1 MMEDVLVWKR
11 KCEREKLSRLE
22 AEKIIE
28 IKSLQLYELNNS
40 LSLSLSNEIKV
51 RDELEKHKN
60 NLESIVEQR
69 VKELKEMKDRAEQ
82 ASQAKS
88 VFLANMSHELRTP
101 LNSII
106 GLSDMLLED
115 IEADEELTPG
125 LINDPLK
132 RIYKAGKH
140 LLSLINDILDI
151 SKIESGK
158 MVLEISNVNIPN
170 TLEEIKDILKTNVEA
185 KNNTLSIFINDDVD
199 FISSDVTKIKQI
211 LINLIGNSCK
221 FTENGSIEV
230 YAKKT
235 TSDEKEVIAFIIK
248 DTGIGM
254 SKEACEK
261 VFEVFTQADESTT
274 RKYGGT
280 GLGLSICKKMA
291 RLLGGD
297 VSVISEEGVGTTIT
311 LELPL
316 QKLAPNKR
324 LDEPQNLP
332 LYHGPISEKNQNIV
346 LIIEDDQNLIEIWKR
361 QLVDPSYK
369 LRFATTGDEGV
380 KLARE
385 LHPGVIVVDIFLP
398 GISGWD
404 VIYLLKSDSATRDI
418 NIIVASIDE
427 EQEFAAKLGAA
438 DYITKPADKDV
449 LLSTIK
455 KFTTNV
461 TNDIRILIIDDDE
474 NWRYQ
479 LKRMFKNDPILFSEA
494 TNGMEGLK
502 LLSEQLNPQLIIL
515 DLMMPVMDGFN
526 FLEQFHKVE
535 AYRDIPV
542 IISTAQSLTN
552 EDKSRLVENTQ
563 QIVYKTGLD
572 FSTLKDSIKSMIK
585 NTVEEKH

>member
-1 MMEDVLVWKR
+1 MEDVLVWKR

-40 LSLSLSNEIKV
+40 LSLSLTNEIKV

-60 NLESIVEQR
+60 NLENIVEQR

-115 IEADEELTPG
+115 IESDEELTPG

-170 TLEEIKDILKTNVEA
+170 TLEEIRDILKTNVEA
-185 KNNTLSIFINDDVD
+185 KNNKLSIIIDDDVD

-235 TSDEKEVIAFIIK
+235 FSDEKEVIEFIIK

-297 VSVISEEGVGTTIT
+297 VSVTSEEGVGTTIT

-316 QKLAPNKR
+316 HKLAPNKR
-324 LDEPQNLP
+324 LTQPQNLP
-332 LYHGPISEKNQNIV
+332 LHHGPISEKNQNIV

-455 KFTTNV
+455 KFTGHV
-461 TNDIRILIIDDDE
+461 TNDIQILIVDDDE

-479 LKRMFKNDPILFSEA
+479 LKRMFKNDPIQFSEA

-515 DLMMPVMDGFN
+515 DLMMPIMDGFN
-526 FLEQFHKVE
+526 FLEEFHKVE

-542 IISTAQSLTN
+542 IISTAKSLTN

-572 FSTLKDSIKSMIK
+572 FSTLKNSIKSMIK